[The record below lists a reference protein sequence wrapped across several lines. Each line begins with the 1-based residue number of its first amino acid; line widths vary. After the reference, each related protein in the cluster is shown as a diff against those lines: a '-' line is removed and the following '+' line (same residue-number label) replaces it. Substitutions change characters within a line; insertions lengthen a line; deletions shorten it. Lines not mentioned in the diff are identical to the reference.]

1 MPRAARTALITG
13 SNKNIGRACALA
25 LAKGGFNIV
34 VNGAKDRAAAE
45 AVARE
50 VETLGVEALVA
61 MGDVGK
67 REDSACIA
75 KEALERFGTVDALL
89 NNAAMRP
96 DGKFL
101 EMSEADFDRVV
112 DTDYKAA
119 YWLARATIPGRRSR
133 SARSESKKPAK
144 RGARPAAAPKKPTV
158 GGMPASEAMNTVI
171 STPSAG
177 A

>member
-34 VNGAKDRAAAE
+34 VNGARDRAAAE
-45 AVARE
+45 NVAKE
-50 VETLGVEALVA
+50 VTALGVEALVA
-61 MGDVGK
+61 MGDVGR
-67 REDSACIA
+67 REDCARIGAEAIA
-75 KEALERFGTVDALL
+75 HFGTIDALL

-112 DTDYKAA
+112 DTDYKPPTGSPARRFRHGQWLWPHHQFAGMNAIHGYNGRAA
-119 YWLARATIPGRRSR
+119 FRS
-133 SARSESKKPAK
+133 P
-144 RGARPAAAPKKPTV
+144 
-158 GGMPASEAMNTVI
+158 
-171 STPSAG
+171 STRLC
-177 A
+177 